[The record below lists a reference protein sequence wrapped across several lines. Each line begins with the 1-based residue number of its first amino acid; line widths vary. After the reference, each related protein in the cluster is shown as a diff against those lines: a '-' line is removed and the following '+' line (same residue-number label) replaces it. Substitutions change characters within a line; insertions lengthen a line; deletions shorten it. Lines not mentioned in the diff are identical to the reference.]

1 MQTLP
6 AQELKRRGLAAL
18 DKLLPAGPVHVL
30 RNNRPAA
37 VVLSP
42 EEYARLARQANA
54 ASQVAPKGSIWDFI
68 KNPPP
73 VTWRPRTREEVDAD
87 LRAERDSW
95 DRGRD

>member
-18 DKLLPAGPVHVL
+18 DKLLPAGPVHVI

-42 EEYARLARQANA
+42 EEYDRLTARPAK
-54 ASQVAPKGSIWDFI
+54 PGSLWDFI
-68 KNPPP
+68 EAAG
-73 VTWRPRTREEVDAD
+73 TTAHATRTRDEIDAD

-95 DRGRD
+95 ERR